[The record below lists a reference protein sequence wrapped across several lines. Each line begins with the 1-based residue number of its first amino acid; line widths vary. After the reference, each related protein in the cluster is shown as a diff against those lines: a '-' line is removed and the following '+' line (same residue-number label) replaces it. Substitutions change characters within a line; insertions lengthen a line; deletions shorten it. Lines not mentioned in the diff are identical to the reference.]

1 MYKYDSERKA
11 AYKYIK
17 RYQLIFKVTP
27 FRLKLL
33 TTFV

>member
-17 RYQLIFKVTP
+17 RYQLTFKVTL
-27 FRLKLL
+27 FKLNLL
-33 TTFV
+33 TTSI